1 MICCRSHSSSP
12 GVFLHSPF
20 LCAESLTLWMYYLL
34 SEPEAQSHPPPNP
47 ISFPQGS
54 LSFPCTQT
62 DDIQLS
68 MPLPPYCHEFVSLFC
83 PWIESSWSALRMGLS
98 RGLSSF
104 LNCILSLNMRD
115 GCFMTVWMLVV
126 LCDGCGCVPEVS
138 PGSFVERVLS

>member
-12 GVFLHSPF
+12 GVVSHSPF
-20 LCAESLTLWMYYLL
+20 LRTESLILWTYYSQNQRPNRTPL
-34 SEPEAQSHPPPNP
+34 SPHS
-47 ISFPQGS
+47 ISFPWGS
-54 LSFPCTQT
+54 LSFPCRQT

-68 MPLPPYCHEFVSLFC
+68 MPLPPYCREFVSLFC
-83 PWIESSWSALRMGLS
+83 PWIKSFRFTLRMGLS

-104 LNCILSLNMRD
+104 LNCILSLNMDD
-115 GCFMTVWMLVV
+115 GCFMTVWTLAV